1 MPGPSFLPETPA
13 HLFERPRAGA
23 SAATYWKCRIGRRI
37 HLAREEAQGRNAGG
51 SGRLTREK
59 LAQRLGLPPRR
70 LWEIENGLLGV
81 EAAEIAMIA
90 EALGVHPGYFFDQG
104 PWSNWTGN
112 DGTRPGGALAKTIG
126 EMGDASRAALESL
139 ALYLVARQARGAY
152 RGDA

>member
-13 HLFERPRAGA
+13 ALFERPRAGA
-23 SAATYWKCRIGRRI
+23 STATYWKCRIGRRI

-51 SGRLTREK
+51 IGRLTREK

-81 EAAEIAMIA
+81 DATEIALIA

-104 PWSNWTGN
+104 PWSDWTGN
-112 DGTRPGGALAKTIG
+112 DGARSALAKTIG
-126 EMGDASRAALESL
+126 EMGAAARATLESL
-139 ALYLVARQARGAY
+139 ALYLAARQARGTY

>member
-13 HLFERPRAGA
+13 PLFERPQAGA
-23 SAATYWKCRIGRRI
+23 STATYWKCRIGRRV

-59 LAQRLGLPPRR
+59 LAQQLGLPPRR

-81 EAAEIAMIA
+81 EAAEIALIA

-104 PWSNWTGN
+104 SRSDWTAGA
-112 DGTRPGGALAKTIG
+112 RPGGVLARTIG
-126 EMGDASRAALESL
+126 EMDDTTRTTLESL
-139 ALYLVARQARGAY
+139 ALYLVARQARDTY
-152 RGDA
+152 RSDA